1 MIKNKSYFLFPH
13 YNEYSEKTVL
23 LKFVGK
29 VVLRCSGDDFA
40 LFLYLSFSV
49 LLAVVSHLDTRCKLF
64 CFILRRIWLP
74 GVFRR
79 IAGC

>member
-13 YNEYSEKTVL
+13 YNEYSEKTVP
-23 LKFVGK
+23 LKCVGK

-49 LLAVVSHLDTRCKLF
+49 LLAVVSHASCFASF
-64 CFILRRIWLP
+64 CAAFGCPVSSDGLP
-74 GVFRR
+74 G
-79 IAGC
+79 AA